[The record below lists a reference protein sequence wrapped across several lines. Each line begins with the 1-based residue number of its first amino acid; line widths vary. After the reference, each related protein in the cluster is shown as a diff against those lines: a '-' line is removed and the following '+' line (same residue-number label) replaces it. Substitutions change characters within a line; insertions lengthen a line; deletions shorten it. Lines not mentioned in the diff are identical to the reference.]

1 MITKPTASKVE
12 TLKERP
18 EVSTMYRRARIRVP
32 S

>member
-1 MITKPTASKVE
+1 MITKPTITKVA

-18 EVSTMYRRARIRVP
+18 EMSTMYRHARIRVP

>member
-1 MITKPTASKVE
+1 MITKATTNEIA

-18 EVSTMYRRARIRVP
+18 EMPTVYRRARIRVP